1 MSLIDNEQTKLTA
14 TFANGCAVALIA
26 IGTLAPWLTG
36 APRGD
41 AVSLAGQSLACLS
54 AAIALHLGARRF
66 LRRLKP

>member
-1 MSLIDNEQTKLTA
+1 MSLIDNEQIKLTA

-36 APRGD
+36 QPRAEIGN
-41 AVSLAGQSLACLS
+41 LAIQSLVCLS
-54 AAIALHLGARRF
+54 VAIALHLWARRF